1 MLLKNISCSV
11 VSLSC
16 VILRSR
22 QSESSFGLWEFISAE
37 IVDSFRVRC
46 ELREDRDMHVYL
58 ALTELA
64 EYIIL
69 TDYSGMLY
77 N

>member
-1 MLLKNISCSV
+1 MLLKHLSCLV

-16 VILRSR
+16 VTLRSQ

-37 IVDSFRVRC
+37 LADSFRVRC
-46 ELREDRDMHVYL
+46 ELWEDQDMHVYL

-64 EYIIL
+64 EYITL
-69 TDYSGMLY
+69 TDYGEMLY

>member
-1 MLLKNISCSV
+1 MLLKPISCSV
-11 VSLSC
+11 VPLSC
-16 VILRSR
+16 VILRS

-37 IVDSFRVRC
+37 IVDSFSVRC
-46 ELREDRDMHVYL
+46 ELWEDQDMRVYL

-69 TDYSGMLY
+69 TDYSEMLY

>member
-16 VILRSR
+16 VILRSQ

-37 IVDSFRVRC
+37 IVDSFRVSC
-46 ELREDRDMHVYL
+46 ELWDIHVYL

-64 EYIIL
+64 EFIIL
-69 TDYSGMLY
+69 TDYGEMLY